1 MMVPVIAGAVHDGV
15 EPGVGEA
22 VLRVTG
28 LDTERTAQVM
38 LPTAPAHS
46 TSTGSGTSCQDI
58 QYTRSTIYNDHI
70 VLNSKHGVTVRAV
83 HYRSLSRQYRLLY
96 QDKVTS
102 VFCPFNFLVH
112 SAKIHTEYK

>member
-38 LPTAPAHS
+38 LPTAPAQC
-46 TSTGSGTSCQDI
+46 T
-58 QYTRSTIYNDHI
+58 QY
-70 VLNSKHGVTVRAV
+70 
-83 HYRSLSRQYRLLY
+83 QYRLGNIM
-96 QDKVTS
+96 
-102 VFCPFNFLVH
+102 PGH
-112 SAKIHTEYK
+112 SIY

>member
-38 LPTAPAHS
+38 LPTASAHS
-46 TSTGSGTSCQDI
+46 TRTGSGTSCQDI
-58 QYTRSTIYNDHI
+58 QYTRSAIYNDHI
-70 VLNSKHGVTVRAV
+70 VLNSKHGVTVYELYTIAV
-83 HYRSLSRQYRLLY
+83 HLVSTDYFTRTKLPVYSARS
-96 QDKVTS
+96 T
-102 VFCPFNFLVH
+102 F
-112 SAKIHTEYK
+112 

>member
-38 LPTAPAHS
+38 LPTAPAQC
-46 TSTGSGTSCQDI
+46 TPSC
-58 QYTRSTIYNDHI
+58 
-70 VLNSKHGVTVRAV
+70 
-83 HYRSLSRQYRLLY
+83 RLPSPPSHLTCTPSCVSSP
-96 QDKVTS
+96 QHLPTPPAHHHVGA
-102 VFCPFNFLVH
+102 P
-112 SAKIHTEYK
+112 